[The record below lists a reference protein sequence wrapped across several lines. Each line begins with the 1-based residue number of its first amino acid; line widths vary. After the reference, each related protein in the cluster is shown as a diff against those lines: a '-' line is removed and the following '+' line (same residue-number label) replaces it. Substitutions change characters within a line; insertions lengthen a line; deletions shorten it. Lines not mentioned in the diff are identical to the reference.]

1 VLIHVG
7 SVPPPYMAACRRQV
21 EAVSGRPP
29 LVVDPELASSYRTPK
44 LERFRSIEQLS
55 GFGLEGFWRY
65 AAERFFVLEE
75 LMADAGLERCIH
87 LESDNLL
94 YAPPVQLAPWM
105 NDVYGGSVAV
115 CPLTET
121 EDTAALMYVGSRP
134 SLSSFTQGLLSLIE
148 LGPTGL
154 QAEHGEGMP
163 HEMKMLHI
171 LRTKL
176 GLCEA
181 LPVRAADARA
191 LEAPFVFDPGSW
203 GQLVDGTVF
212 EPGIPYVA
220 DHQLVGRDLLAGRS
234 RLVWDA
240 GRERPLVYSAPDD
253 HLFLPLA
260 NLHIHSKRLDEVL
273 AGRHR
278 LPPAPPP
285 NVAARLRSALGRART
300 RTNQLVHSLRQR

>member
-1 VLIHVG
+1 
-7 SVPPPYMAACRRQV
+7 MAACARQV
-21 EAVSGRPP
+21 ESVSGRPP
-29 LVVDPELASSYRTPK
+29 LVVGPERASGYRGPK
-44 LERFRSIEQLS
+44 LERFRGIEQLS

-94 YAPPVQLAPWM
+94 YAAPAQLAPWM
-105 NDVYGGSVAV
+105 KEAYGGSVTV
-115 CPLTET
+115 CPLTDT
-121 EDTAALMYVGSRP
+121 EDTAALMYVGSRA
-134 SLSSFTQGLLSLIE
+134 SLSKLTQGLLELVQ
-148 LGPTGL
+148 LGPAGL

-163 HEMKMLHI
+163 NEMTMLHI

-181 LPVRAADARA
+181 LPVRASDARA
-191 LEAPFVFDPGSW
+191 LNAPFVFDPGSY

-212 EPGIPYVA
+212 EPGIPYLG

-240 GRERPLVYSAPDD
+240 GREHPLLYSAPDD
-253 HLFLPLA
+253 HAFLPLA

-273 AGRHR
+273 SGRHR
-278 LPPAPPP
+278 LPAPPP
-285 NVAARLRSALGRART
+285 PNLAARLRSGLGRARA
-300 RTNQLVHSLRQR
+300 RTGRLVHSLRQR